1 MRVTFI
7 SINKLLYLNM
17 KHEVSGQPNINSDI
31 INQSIIIPKSDPL
44 VLKFITILNELRN
57 KEAN

>member
-1 MRVTFI
+1 
-7 SINKLLYLNM
+7 M

-31 INQSIIIPKSDPL
+31 INQSIIIPNSDPL